1 MTGSPWS
8 VAVVGPG
15 GVGGLVGAVLTRA
28 GHPVVYVARPD
39 TAAALTASGLDVT
52 SVQYGDFHVPATAVP
67 RLAAPVDV
75 CVVAAKATALDAALD
90 GVPAEALGA
99 GLVLPLLN
107 GVDHLAALR
116 ARFPAA
122 RVLAGAIRVESTRVG
137 PGRIAHT
144 SPFCTVEVAG
154 DGIPRPR
161 LETLAAQLGAAGIGT
176 SVRDSE
182 VAVLWDKLAFLA
194 PLALLTTAYGAT
206 AGEVREKHRSDLE
219 AVADEVAAVARA
231 AGATAD
237 AGAVI
242 GLFDRVPPGMKSSM
256 QRDVEA
262 GRQAEVDAIGGA
274 VLRAADRHGLAVP
287 VTTRLVDDLRARGI

>member
-52 SVQYGDFHVPATAVP
+52 SVRYGDFHVPATAVP

-107 GVDHLAALR
+107 GV
-116 ARFPAA
+116 
-122 RVLAGAIRVESTRVG
+122 
-137 PGRIAHT
+137 
-144 SPFCTVEVAG
+144 
-154 DGIPRPR
+154 
-161 LETLAAQLGAAGIGT
+161 
-176 SVRDSE
+176 
-182 VAVLWDKLAFLA
+182 
-194 PLALLTTAYGAT
+194 
-206 AGEVREKHRSDLE
+206 
-219 AVADEVAAVARA
+219 
-231 AGATAD
+231 
-237 AGAVI
+237 
-242 GLFDRVPPGMKSSM
+242 
-256 QRDVEA
+256 
-262 GRQAEVDAIGGA
+262 
-274 VLRAADRHGLAVP
+274 
-287 VTTRLVDDLRARGI
+287 